1 VRTIFDINEFLLSTR
16 SINIQCMYMY
26 IVGKVKMYVY
36 ELRKHVEKRDFEAL
50 FWSITKEPRTV
61 FDPFI
66 CTQNHTIVG

>member
-1 VRTIFDINEFLLSTR
+1 
-16 SINIQCMYMY
+16 MYL
-26 IVGKVKMYVY
+26 VGKVKMYVY

-66 CTQNHTIVG
+66 CTQNHTIVEYSKI

>member
-1 VRTIFDINEFLLSTR
+1 
-16 SINIQCMYMY
+16 MYMY

-36 ELRKHVEKRDFEAL
+36 ELRKYVEKRDFDAL
-50 FWSITKEPRTV
+50 FWSITKERRTV